1 MAETPVTGAGRSEAL
16 KIVLVNG
23 CFDLLHPGHI
33 RHLVQARAM
42 GDFLFVALTH
52 DEFVGKGIGR
62 PIMPFAERAEML
74 RELRS
79 VTAVIGSDNAVDAI
93 RSTRPQIFVKGIDY
107 ADAGLLP
114 AEIEACKEVGAQI
127 RFTDSEKKS
136 TTELIELVINLEKH
150 RHEAL
155 TMWNR
160 TAESLPP
167 KHEMLAVVR
176 KISGRGEYAHE
187 DAMFDG
193 EKWTERKT
201 GEAVPKSAYY
211 LWRRLET

>member
-1 MAETPVTGAGRSEAL
+1 MAETPVTGSGKATPL

-23 CFDLLHPGHI
+23 CFDLLHIGHI
-33 RHLVQARAM
+33 RHLQQARAM

-62 PIMPFAERAEML
+62 PIVSFEERAEQL
-74 RELRS
+74 RELRC
-79 VTAVIGSDNAVDAI
+79 VTAVVGADNSVDAI

-107 ADAGLLP
+107 AEAGLLP
-114 AEIEACKEVGAQI
+114 EEIEACKEVGAQI

-136 TTELIELVINLEKH
+136 TTGLIGSIIKLEKH
-150 RHEAL
+150 RQEAL

-167 KHEMLAVVR
+167 KHEILAVVR

-187 DAMFDG
+187 DATWDG
-193 EKWTERKT
+193 EKWTERKS
-201 GEAVPKSAYY
+201 GETSPKSAYY